1 MSFEL
6 IGEQLLPELEI
17 RLQTFRHPCGL
28 QHVHVVADDPESAFA
43 VVFPTPPTSHDG
55 RAHIL
60 EHMVLSGSRK
70 YPDGQTFQA
79 MTQRSLASFMNAMT
93 YSERTVYPFS
103 TADLL
108 DFENLLDVYLDATFF
123 PLLRKEDFL
132 QEGWRH
138 VLRDPNG
145 PLEVDGV
152 VYNEMKGAMA
162 GRERVAIRQA
172 MAVLLEGT
180 AYAFESGGDSL
191 NIPELTYEELVA
203 FHRQHYHPSQA
214 IAFSYGQFDP
224 DLVQSRLL
232 EVIAQRQDPAVN
244 LTPPALVSTL
254 TEPVR
259 ATVAVPQG
267 EDEDAQE
274 HSALVGWV
282 LGPTFENDTGLV
294 TVFMAQALMGG
305 DASPLTQRMSQ
316 QGFGRPSSLAGPDT
330 ENHEVSFW
338 TGMDGLTAE
347 QVPMAEALVRSTL
360 EQVAH
365 EGLPQSHLQAT
376 FRELEVM
383 SRDMGNRMPL
393 GVEMI
398 LGMVTPTLAGA
409 NPAWAIDP
417 AQLTQ
422 WEERLTD
429 PGFVAEWVR
438 QNLLDNPRRAHVV
451 VEPQANWHDLR
462 QQQEQAMLQVRL
474 DSWSPAQRQ
483 AVIDEL
489 AAFEARP
496 AGTHDTSKLP
506 IIDLG
511 RVSREPL
518 ARLPHVFSPAS
529 STHTA
534 QLFVRASTRG
544 IGHATV
550 YLDLSEATADQGFW
564 IDLTLGLMENLAMG
578 ELDWI
583 EAAHWRNERLQGF
596 KASTAAFSMQAGLT
610 HWLRHASIRGQVL
623 ERHSQG
629 AAEALADTLLKVRF
643 DDTERLTFLVREQH
657 EALRAATVHL
667 GNRLAAQEAAAPL
680 SPLALAHQ
688 QANGRP
694 MLAFLDSLVQQL
706 ETDPS
711 AVVAQLE
718 QTHRFLLAQP
728 RMVMGAG
735 SPAFQATLEQLAQRL
750 SGAPAWRPLGT
761 GVDIPALP
769 ETPPF
774 ALVLVGS
781 TPVQFCHQSWPTVGQ
796 DHPDTPVLEVLA
808 EALQNGPLHVAIR
821 EQGSAYGAGAHASNG
836 FFTVNSYRD
845 PRLKGT
851 FDDFER
857 VVEAS
862 KRYDWSAEELHQAK
876 LSVLQRL
883 TAPQSPA
890 KRASSSVALLMS
902 NMSDAQRKAFRTGI
916 LEATG
921 EDLRRVAG
929 RYLVAERAN
938 RVAFSGKTKAK
949 EVPGFAI
956 EPVWPTARTAS
967 RSPSRR

>member
-1 MSFEL
+1 MSFEP
-6 IGEQLLPELEI
+6 IGELLLPDLDI
-17 RLQTFRHPCGL
+17 RLQTFRPACGV

-93 YSERTVYPFS
+93 YSDRTVYPFS
-103 TADLL
+103 TPDLL

-123 PLLRKEDFL
+123 PLLRKDDFL

-180 AYAFESGGDSL
+180 TYTFESGGDPL

-214 IAFSYGQFDP
+214 IVFSYGQFNP
-224 DLVQSRLL
+224 ALVQSRLL
-232 EVIAQRQDPAVN
+232 EVIAQRQDAV
-244 LTPPALVSTL
+244 TESAPPILVSTL

-259 ATVAVPQG
+259 ATVTVPQG
-267 EDEDAQE
+267 EDEEAQE
-274 HSALVGWV
+274 HSALMGWV

-294 TVFMAQALMGG
+294 ALFMTQALMGG

-316 QGFGRPSSLAGPDT
+316 QGYGRPSNLSGPDI
-330 ENHEVSFW
+330 ENHETSLWV
-338 TGMDGLTAE
+338 GMDGLTPE
-347 QVPMAEALVRSTL
+347 QVPMAEALVHSTL
-360 EQVAH
+360 EQVAR
-365 EGLPQSHLQAT
+365 EGLARPHLQAT
-376 FRELEVM
+376 FRELEAM

-398 LGMVTPTLAGA
+398 LGMVTPVLAGA

-417 AQLTQ
+417 ARLTQ

-429 PGFVAEWVR
+429 PGFVAEWVQ
-438 QNLLDNPRRAHVV
+438 QNLVDNPRRASVV
-451 VEPQANWHDLR
+451 VEPQTNWHELR
-462 QQQEQAMLQVRL
+462 QQQEQAMLRARL
-474 DSWSPAQRQ
+474 DSWTPAQRQ
-483 AVIDEL
+483 AAIDEL
-489 AAFEARP
+489 SAFEARP
-496 AGTHDTSKLP
+496 AGNHDTSKLP

-518 ARLPHVFSPAS
+518 PRLPHAFCPAS
-529 STHTA
+529 PTHTA

-550 YLDLSEATADQGFW
+550 YLDLSQATADQSLW

-578 ELDWI
+578 ELDWMA
-583 EAAHWRNERLQGF
+583 AAHWRNERLQGF
-596 KASTAAFSMQAGLT
+596 KAGTAAFSMQAGLT
-610 HWLRHASIRGQVL
+610 QWLRHASIRGQVL
-623 ERHSQG
+623 ERHAEG
-629 AAEALADTLLKVRF
+629 AAEALAETLLKVRF
-643 DDTERLTFLVREQH
+643 DDTERLGFLVREQH

-667 GNRLAAQEAAAPL
+667 GNRLAAQESAAPL

-694 MLAFLDSLVQQL
+694 MLAFLDRLVHQL
-706 ETDPS
+706 ETDP
-711 AVVAQLE
+711 AVVVAQLE

-728 RMVMGAG
+728 RMVVGAG
-735 SPAFQATLEQLAQRL
+735 SPAFQATLEQLAHRL
-750 SGAPAWRPLGT
+750 SDAPAWRDLGM

-769 ETPPF
+769 DTAPF
-774 ALVLVGS
+774 DLILVGN
-781 TPVQFCHQSWPTVGQ
+781 TPVQFCHQSWPTVAQ

-851 FDDFER
+851 FEDFER

-862 KRYDWSAEELHQAK
+862 KCYDWSAEELHQAK

-921 EDLRRVAG
+921 EDLRRVAE
-929 RYLVAERAN
+929 RYLVADRAN
-938 RVAFSGKTKAK
+938 RVAFSGKAKAK
-949 EVPGFAI
+949 EMPGFAT
-956 EPVWPTARTAS
+956 EPVWPAARSVT